1 MSWNGYEQPRAPEP
15 SPVWCWNSPE
25 YDDAEQPSF
34 ASSSLSHPVFGELFH
49 CETYKASETI
59 RALGAPIKEFGIV
72 VEGCLKSI
80 RYSLNGNEL
89 CNAYFE
95 KDDVFLELL
104 YFTGNGA
111 YTYNLV
117 AVKKSTVAWLD
128 TLHFELMLK
137 TDARL
142 MYRFMLYL
150 SKRGLKN
157 QNLLSCLRY
166 HTIRERV
173 ASWLVWM
180 ERIAPGDFVHLPF
193 SQTIWANE
201 LRVSRSSLNQE
212 VKRMEEQG
220 YFRTRGRWLEVLD
233 REGLEALL

>member
-95 KDDVFLELL
+95 KDDVFPELL

-142 MYRFMLYL
+142 MYRFIEARAEKPEPVVLPAL
-150 SKRGLKN
+150 PHDTGARGL
-157 QNLLSCLRY
+157 LACLDGEDSAGRFRAAAFLSDDMG
-166 HTIRERV
+166 ERA
-173 ASWLVWM
+173 ASFPFVP
-180 ERIAPGDFVHLPF
+180 EPGSQEDGRAGVLPHP
-193 SQTIWANE
+193 
-201 LRVSRSSLNQE
+201 RSLAGSA
-212 VKRMEEQG
+212 RP
-220 YFRTRGRWLEVLD
+220 RRP
-233 REGLEALL
+233 